1 MNGSGKPFANLLAS
15 VWRFARIGISYGIV
29 YGLNAVTG
37 VLPTTGIGVLGVP
50 LVSAALNAVSKFI
63 RQKWGI
69 DVKIV

>member
-1 MNGSGKPFANLLAS
+1 MNQTTKARAPWLAAL
-15 VWRFARIGISYGIV
+15 WRLARVGISYGIV
-29 YGLNAVTG
+29 YGLNAATG